1 MRPNLQSIAIG
12 AYPLLRSR
20 ALLRSRKNASA
31 WLRFVTPIVRATTT
45 ALEIVDPRP
54 GQTNAIRAGAQLE
67 HKLMEYAVRTQQAF
81 RTLAMLH
88 GEVAADIGSAIS
100 SASRGGRPT
109 LFVDGSEASVRA
121 LIWLERNNI
130 AVNEFHLQKPLAQ
143 SVAIGH
149 EHEDGLLYYVV
160 EGVPI
165 RIDLNPAMEWPADPW
180 GINERVAKIHS
191 GEFSSP
197 LLVIDE
203 APSLGSASDILARS
217 EAMVLFGFDPK
228 VYAAVFGL
236 TPHEEVRIAPR
247 DPSLSP
253 VSEDMRICRG
263 KDCNPLADAIVRYL
277 SDNEM
282 NHKVLDFGCGN
293 GMDVEYFR
301 AKMIDAQGYDPFY
314 PDYCKES
321 VLDAKYDIV
330 MLRRVLNTIPDC
342 IARERVLEQ
351 IRAISPKLLFV
362 QVPGPAEER
371 RWKRMRGQV
380 HNDGFAILSDPKADP
395 WSLSWPLWSFQ
406 RSFTREQLDAL
417 LERHGFVPV
426 PGLLEMMDAGER
438 AYKLSSLGYGSVV
451 GVYKPR

>member
-20 ALLRSRKNASA
+20 ALRTSRTGAST
-31 WLRFVTPIVRATTT
+31 WLRFVTPIVRAATT
-45 ALEIVDPRP
+45 ALEFVDPRP
-54 GQTNAIRAGAQLE
+54 GQTNAVRAGAQLE
-67 HKLMEYAVRTQQAF
+67 HKLMEYGRRTQQAF
-81 RTLAMLH
+81 QTLAMAH
-88 GEVAADIGSAIS
+88 DEFARDIGSAIS

-130 AVNEFHLQKPLAQ
+130 AVNEFHLQKPLAE
-143 SVAIGH
+143 SVVLGEAYDDAFPH
-149 EHEDGLLYYVV
+149 YVV
-160 EGVPI
+160 EGIEI
-165 RIDLNPAMEWPADPW
+165 RIDLDHPMEWPADPW
-180 GINERVAKIHS
+180 GIDERMAKIHS
-191 GEFSSP
+191 GELASP

-228 VYAAVFGL
+228 VYAAVFGV

-247 DPSLSP
+247 DPSLCP
-253 VSEDMRICRG
+253 VGKEVRIPH
-263 KDCNPLADAIVRYL
+263 NPLAHAIARYI

-282 NHKVLDFGCGN
+282 NYKVLDFGCGN
-293 GMDVEYFR
+293 GTDLEYFR
-301 AKMIDAQGYDPFY
+301 SKMIDAQGYDPFY

-321 VLDAKYDIV
+321 VLDAKYHIV
-330 MLRRVLNTIPDC
+330 MLRRVLNTIPDRL
-342 IARERVLEQ
+342 ARERVLEQ
-351 IRAISPKLLFV
+351 IRAINPSLLFV

-380 HNDGFAILSDPKADP
+380 HNDGFAILSDPKVEP
-395 WSLSWPLWSFQ
+395 WPLWSFQ
-406 RSFTREQLDAL
+406 RSFTREQLDTL

-426 PGLLEMMDAGER
+426 PGLIEMMDAGEPI
-438 AYKLSSLGYGSVV
+438 YKLSSLGYGSVV